1 MNTQSV
7 ILVISSLTA
16 GGAEKV
22 MAELANHASLSHKV
36 SLIVLSKKERF
47 YRVNSSVT
55 VFQPDFII
63 DHIPRVFFKW
73 RNFWWL
79 RKTLKGLKAQ
89 PVLSFSGKYNAF
101 VLLASIGLG
110 KKVFISDRS
119 RPGISYGKFLDFI
132 NVDVLNGPHVLA
144 GNRLRLEKGIVI
156 KAVPE
161 STRFLTNK
169 RDKVLEWIGDRL
181 F

>member
-22 MAELANHASLSHKV
+22 MAQLANQASIIYEVNLV
-36 SLIVLSKKERF
+36 ILSKKERF
-47 YRVNSSVT
+47 YSFDSRVKVIEPNFT
-55 VFQPDFII
+55 I
-63 DHIPRVFFKW
+63 DQMPRVFFKW

-79 RKTLKGLKAQ
+79 RKTLKGLKTQ